1 MDCVSIG
8 PAFGLLMTTC
18 GNGQLVAENKKPER
32 LVPCAGMISRAGK
45 VHRRHITRNGDSGQ
59 AGGGGTRVG
68 IVTRTLTVRLRLLAT
83 YFLGHTYSYY
93 SRAKQCLRYRWLRQA
108 GTQLQNSCNQGE
120 PFSRNGVNP
129 ARQKCLIRIQSRTNG
144 WWRCCCWPW
153 FCLWS

>member
-1 MDCVSIG
+1 
-8 PAFGLLMTTC
+8 MT
-18 GNGQLVAENKKPER
+18 NNVAGRWCE
-32 LVPCAGMISRAGK
+32 L
-45 VHRRHITRNGDSGQ
+45 RRHENRGLMLKVAPRLRELRAISFHKQVSAYGR
-59 AGGGGTRVG
+59 GGGGTRVG
-68 IVTRTLTVRLRLLAT
+68 IVTRTLTVHLRLLAT

-93 SRAKQCLRYRWLRQA
+93 SRAKQCLRYCWLRQA